1 MKRLAEVWQPGAERT
16 FSGPALLD
24 THVWIWYLDG
34 AADRLPSA
42 AVRLLRRCVRGE
54 GLLVSDISVWE
65 AGTKVAKGR
74 LTLSPNVSAWL
85 ARAEGRPGFGFLPL
99 DRQILL
105 SSTQLPGTVH
115 GDPADRMLIATAAL
129 TGMPLV
135 TADRLIVEYAAAQGG
150 LSVCDARLGER
161 A

>member
-1 MKRLAEVWQPGAERT
+1 MKRLPEVWRPGAERA

-24 THVWIWYLDG
+24 THIWIWYLDG
-34 AADRLPSA
+34 ADDRLPPE
-42 AVRLLRRCVRGE
+42 AVKLLRRCVRGE
-54 GLLVSDISVWE
+54 GLWVSDISAWE

-85 ARAEGRPGFGFLPL
+85 ARAEQRPGFAFFPL

-105 SSTQLPGTVH
+105 SSTQLPGVVH
-115 GDPADRMLIATAAL
+115 GDPADRMLIATSAL

-135 TADRLIVEYAAAQGG
+135 TADRLIVEYAEAEGG
-150 LSVCDARLGER
+150 FSVCDARGV
-161 A
+161 